1 MGLRDALRHEGQA
14 LPALDLGLVYDASI
28 KDLSGARYDVPDEEL
43 ARVGEA
49 AIVPG
54 NTAMRELFVF
64 EAARRREPD
73 YFLPYVWIA
82 NIQIEKGNYAYT
94 MDVLR
99 EGIVKSRGKCMLCRQ
114 MGECYFR
121 TGDLEKAIYW
131 FCTSIMAFD
140 PLDFNAYLFLWHI
153 SEAHGLPEAS
163 RWFRRRSRAV
173 SLRVEG
179 KVKTFNDDYRDE
191 ILNATRK
198 MKNGHTKQ
206 LIDTF
211 YRHAKETLIPL

>member
-1 MGLRDALRHEGQA
+1 MGLRDALRHEGEA
-14 LPALDLGLVYDASI
+14 LPALDLSLVYDASI
-28 KDLSGARYDVPDEEL
+28 KDLPGARYDVYDEEL
-43 ARVGEA
+43 NKVANDMLLRGDEDVK
-49 AIVPG
+49 I
-54 NTAMRELFVF
+54 FVF
-64 EAARRREPD
+64 EAARQREPD

-82 NIQIEKGNYAYT
+82 NIRIEKRNYAYA

-173 SLRVEG
+173 SLRVGG
-179 KVKTFNDDYRDE
+179 KVKAFNDDYRDE
-191 ILNATRK
+191 IIGAARK
-198 MKNGHTKQ
+198 MKSDRTMQ
-206 LIDTF
+206 MLDTF
-211 YRHAKETLIPL
+211 HRHAKETLRPL